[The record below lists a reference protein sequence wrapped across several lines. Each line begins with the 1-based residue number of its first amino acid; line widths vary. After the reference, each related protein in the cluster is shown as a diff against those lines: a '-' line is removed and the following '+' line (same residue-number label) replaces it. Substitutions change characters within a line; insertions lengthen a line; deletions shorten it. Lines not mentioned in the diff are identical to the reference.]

1 MHICRCVLERI
12 NNLKLSASVGD
23 NLASELFK
31 RVDAKNSATLSF
43 LVSLLELTLMQG
55 GLGHFGRSHLGR
67 GHYGRG
73 HLGRGHYGRGH
84 LGRGHFG
91 PLIQRIL
98 YS

>member
-1 MHICRCVLERI
+1 MCIRKGLLI
-12 NNLKLSASVGD
+12 SKLSASVED

-31 RVDAKNSATLSF
+31 RVDARNSATLSF
-43 LVSLLELTLMQG
+43 LVLFLELNMMQW

-67 GHYGRG
+67 GHYFRD